1 MIYVDEQEPVGG
13 EHLIAV
19 DGLVRIDHFW
29 GNLVIS
35 SFKLCCWSAL
45 TITFYFYVV
54 ITTLKS

>member
-1 MIYVDEQEPVGG
+1 MRPKMIYVDEQEPVGG

-35 SFKLCCWSAL
+35 ISLNCVVGERLQSFFISML
-45 TITFYFYVV
+45 
-54 ITTLKS
+54 

>member
-19 DGLVRIDHFW
+19 DGLVRIDNFW

-35 SFKLCCWSAL
+35 ISSNCVADERLQSFSISML
-45 TITFYFYVV
+45 
-54 ITTLKS
+54 

>member
-1 MIYVDEQEPVGG
+1 MRPKMIYVDEQEPVGG

-35 SFKLCCWSAL
+35 ISLNCVVGERLQSFMISML
-45 TITFYFYVV
+45 
-54 ITTLKS
+54 